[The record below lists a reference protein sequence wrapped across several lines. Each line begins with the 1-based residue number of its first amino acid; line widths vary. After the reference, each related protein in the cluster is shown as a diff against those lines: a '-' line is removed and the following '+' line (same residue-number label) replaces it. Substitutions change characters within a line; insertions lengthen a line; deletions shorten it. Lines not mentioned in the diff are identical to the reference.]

1 MKLLIKNMVCDR
13 CRRVVREELE
23 GLGLQVQDVAL
34 GEVEVEGEPSA
45 DKLREVEETLQKSGF
60 ELLNDRRLALVEYI
74 KTLVIE
80 EVQHLKG
87 QKPDTMNFSDYL
99 AEKTG
104 YEYSYLS
111 TLFSTETGTT
121 IEQYLIA
128 QRVEKVKEW
137 LSYDELSISEMAW
150 RLGYSSSAHLANQ
163 FKKLTGQTP
172 GQYKKGAQLARKALD
187 QV

>member
-1 MKLLIKNMVCDR
+1 MVCDR
-13 CRRVVREELE
+13 CIRVVRQELE
-23 GLGLQVQDVAL
+23 QLGLRVEEVRL
-34 GEVEVEGEPSA
+34 GEVEVPAELTPQQ
-45 DKLREVEETLQKSGF
+45 LLEVQSTLEKNGF
-60 ELLNDRRLALVEYI
+60 ELLNDRRTALVESI

-87 QKPDTMNFSDYL
+87 NKPESMNFSGYL

-104 YEYSYLS
+104 YDYSYLS
-111 TLFSTETGTT
+111 HLFSTETGTT

-128 QRVEKVKEW
+128 QRIEKVKEW
-137 LSYDELSISEMAW
+137 LQYDELSLSEMAW

-163 FKKLTGQTP
+163 FKKQTGQTP
-172 GQYKKGAQLARKALD
+172 GQYKRGATPARKTLD